1 MKKHIFSLILSFSV
15 FLVIAQDIPNNQNA
29 YDLDSNKTGTWTI
42 LYNSNWNITNI
53 VDSAEFFRIINYKDG
68 SPNGKVVD
76 YFITGEKQWEGFL
89 LSDYPEDL
97 YANGEFLWFDKDG
110 SVTGRKIVEDNKKQ
124 EYFFNKKKLVF
135 ETVRINDSIV
145 SCKIFAENIEDI
157 PLDLSYLIANT
168 YFTIAEYN
176 VSATYYKQILIL
188 LQKQNVKNSEQCLF
202 VLEQLM
208 VIYSKY
214 VVDFDILYSYAE
226 QYYEICKE
234 LYGEIHVRSAEALD
248 LVCQITGI
256 VGGSDKQEE
265 NVLKE
270 LLSIYEKLYGRYHEK
285 YVRTSFLLD
294 KIYLSQKQPVK
305 VFFKGQSSMVD
316 SIFTENDTCSL
327 SAINELEEYKENY
340 MIRTGRWAAD
350 SSYEFRKFD
359 HQRWEREEYKLEK
372 NLTQEAYKRYMRQQE
387 WWESR
392 VCRELSAIGMELFAE
407 ANYQFASEEG
417 ILFARDS
424 IKKNKDLTRALE
436 WLLKADSTRQLLG
449 DTSSN
454 LELFSS
460 IYSEL
465 GDYERSLK
473 YQKEKL
479 QIIERKYGREGNVYF
494 SNLSILAS
502 EYIKNK
508 DFSEAFLL
516 FLECQEYDMK
526 MLNEDEPDFTMLL
539 YDWNRIFNLS
549 NKLGVNYAVKDQY
562 NYLSLLKGREIKNTI
577 SMISTVYES
586 KNAALIKKCQD
597 WMHIKEEINM
607 YMKKNIIQRKT
618 LDIDINELKFEESL
632 LSKQLK
638 KEISIFL
645 DSQQEYE
652 FSDVS
657 SNLKKKEV
665 YLDFISVH
673 DIDFDK
679 NEYKDLQYYTY
690 IIKRGDTVPE
700 LVHLG
705 SASYFDSI
713 FYMYYSKVYH
723 QHRRSTKEFSKGDQH
738 YGNRC
743 YNVFWNKLEP
753 YLDDISTVY
762 FSPEGIYS
770 KINPNVLYDSRS
782 SSFLIDKYDIVY
794 VSNVD
799 DFVHQKKK
807 IKKYEATN
815 NANAILIGNPKFYLD
830 TKDADFILAS
840 QLYQVEEF
848 LNSNIIIN
856 EDDLNEPLDSTDFLA
871 SNRSINGDNLYSLL
885 SRGMNLFPLPATQ
898 LEIDLISNILA
909 DNGFNSIIYLDKNAK
924 EEYLTNIDAPKILHL
939 ATHGYFLEHE
949 SQAVDVQSLE
959 IEDDDL
965 DMFEFM
971 SGNSAMRR
979 KYNKEMN
986 PLFRSGLIL
995 AGAGNTLNGEILAE
1009 GNGWLNAY
1017 EVSMLNLR
1025 GTELVVLSAC
1035 KTGAGDM
1042 KNGQGVYGLQRAI
1055 RVAGAESLIMSMW
1068 EVDDKATQELMTYF
1082 YDYWIDKKMTKKEA
1096 FKEAQ
1101 QKIREKYKHPYY
1113 WGAFIMLGE

>member
-15 FLVIAQDIPNNQNA
+15 FLVIAQDIPKNQNA
-29 YDLDSNKTGTWTI
+29 YDLDSNKTGTWTV
-42 LYNSNWNITNI
+42 LYDANWNITNI

-76 YFITGEKQWEGFL
+76 YYITGEKQWEGFL

-110 SVTGRKIVEDNKKQ
+110 SVTGRKIIEDNKKQ

-168 YFTIAEYN
+168 YFTIGEYH

-188 LQKQNVKNSEQCLF
+188 LQKQNVKNSEQYLF

-226 QYYEICKE
+226 QYYEICKG
-234 LYGEIHVRSAEALD
+234 LYGEIHVRSAEALN
-248 LVCQITGI
+248 LIYQMTGI

-270 LLSIYEKLYGRYHEK
+270 LLLIYEKLYGRYHEK

-305 VFFKGQSSMVD
+305 VYFKSQSSMVD

-327 SAINELEEYKENY
+327 SAINELEEYRENY
-340 MIRTGRWAAD
+340 RRGTGRWTAD

-372 NLTQEAYKRYMRQQE
+372 NLSQEAYKRYIRQQE

-392 VCRELSAIGMELFAE
+392 MYRELSAIVMENRAKANYLFAT
-407 ANYQFASEEG
+407 EEG

-424 IKKNKDLTRALE
+424 IRKNENLTRALE

-454 LELFSS
+454 LFFFSS

-473 YQKEKL
+473 YKKEDL
-479 QIIERKYGREGNVYF
+479 QITERKYGRESNVYF
-494 SNLSILAS
+494 STLSNLAS

-516 FLECQEYDMK
+516 FLECQEHDMK
-526 MLNEDEPDFTMLL
+526 ILHEDDTDFNVLL
-539 YDWNRIFNLS
+539 YKWNRIFNLS
-549 NKLGVNYAVKDQY
+549 NKLDINYAVKDQY
-562 NYLSLLKGREIKNTI
+562 NYLCLLKGRELKNTI

-597 WMHIKEEINM
+597 WMHIKEEINR

-618 LDIDINELKFEESL
+618 LDIDINNLRFEESL
-632 LSKQLK
+632 LRKQIK
-638 KEISIFL
+638 KEINIFL
-645 DSQQEYE
+645 DSQEEHE
-652 FSDVS
+652 FYDVS
-657 SNLKKKEV
+657 SNLKNKEV
-665 YLDFISVH
+665 YLDFISVY
-673 DIDFDK
+673 DQDFDK
-679 NEYKDLQYYTY
+679 NEYIDLQYYTY

-700 LVHLG
+700 LIHLG
-705 SASYFDSI
+705 SASYLDSI
-713 FYMYYSKVYH
+713 YMHYSNVYT
-723 QHRRSTKEFSKGDQH
+723 QRSREFGKEDQQ

-743 YNVFWNKLEP
+743 YNSFWNKLEP
-753 YLDDISTVY
+753 YLDGISTVY
-762 FSPEGIYS
+762 FSPEGIYN
-770 KINPNVLYDSRS
+770 KINLNVLYDSIS

-794 VSNVD
+794 VSNVG

-856 EDDLNEPLDSTDFLA
+856 EDNLNETLDSTDFLA

-898 LEIDLISNILA
+898 LEIDLISKILA
-909 DNGFNSIIYLDKNAK
+909 DNGINSVIYLDKDAK
-924 EEYLTNIDAPKILHL
+924 EEYLTNLNAPRILHL

-971 SGNSAMRR
+971 SGNSAMRK

-995 AGAGNTLNGEILAE
+995 AGAGNTLNGEILAK

-1035 KTGAGDM
+1035 KTGAGDVQ
-1042 KNGQGVYGLQRAI
+1042 NGQGVHGLQRAI

-1068 EVDDKATQELMTYF
+1068 DVDDKATQELMTLF
-1082 YDYWIDKKMTKKEA
+1082 YDYWIDKKMSKKEA
-1096 FKEAQ
+1096 FNKAQ